1 MPLLSEVARQWLEEW
16 KSEWLLL
23 ARNGNVRKDK
33 EDRKNDV
40 AVRELEREQDER
52 AEEIFVLRQKV

>member
-1 MPLLSEVARQWLEEW
+1 M
-16 KSEWLLL
+16 
-23 ARNGNVRKDK
+23 RKDK

-40 AVRELEREQDER
+40 AVRELERELDER

>member
-1 MPLLSEVARQWLEEW
+1 MPLLSEVARQWLDEW

-40 AVRELEREQDER
+40 AVRELERELDER